1 MDFLY
6 KMLPLLLPILVLQ
19 LGLQIYSLINLS
31 NSKKVIFKNRWIW
44 MAVIIV
50 GGIAG
55 PIVYLL
61 ARGAE
66 E

>member
-1 MDFLY
+1 MEFLH
-6 KMLPLLLPILVLQ
+6 KMLPLLVPILVLQ
-19 LGLQIYSLINLS
+19 LGLQIYSLINLA
-31 NSKKVIFKNRWIW
+31 KRKNINKWIW
-44 MAVIIV
+44 MTVIIV

-55 PIVYLL
+55 PMVYLL

>member
-1 MDFLY
+1 MEFLH
-6 KMLPLLLPILVLQ
+6 KMLPLLVPILVLQ
-19 LGLQIYSLINLS
+19 LGLQIYSLINLA
-31 NSKKVIFKNRWIW
+31 KRKNINKWIW

-55 PIVYLL
+55 PMVYLL